1 MVYSY
6 VASISPSLTVYQF
19 SSYWP
24 VNGAP
29 SVTTLPNGL
38 IVPPG
43 LIKVDTLIAGF
54 NYGSQ
59 NFLFSIKVVPQGT
72 ITNPVRSIYS
82 DPGITFSPYT
92 GFLIPTG
99 TGVNFPYVVTYDPS
113 ATSNFSELVITLV
126 LHSVVYP

>member
-1 MVYSY
+1 M
-6 VASISPSLTVYQF
+6 
-19 SSYWP
+19 
-24 VNGAP
+24 
-29 SVTTLPNGL
+29 
-38 IVPPG
+38 
-43 LIKVDTLIAGF
+43 IKVDTLIAGF

-72 ITNPVRSIYS
+72 ITNAVKSIYS

-113 ATSNFSELVITLV
+113 AASNFSELVITLV
-126 LHSVVYP
+126 LHSIVYP